1 MNLYFLWA
9 EKMAQKMTKKKNLG
23 GMEFKNGTVNIKAI
37 NSRFFG
43 LFFECNEE
51 NTAAEGSE
59 DPLW

>member
-1 MNLYFLWA
+1 
-9 EKMAQKMTKKKNLG
+9 MAQKITKKKNLG

-51 NTAAEGSE
+51 NTSAEGSE

>member
-1 MNLYFLWA
+1 
-9 EKMAQKMTKKKNLG
+9 
-23 GMEFKNGTVNIKAI
+23 MEFKNGTVNIKAI

-51 NTAAEGSE
+51 NIAAEGSE